1 MGLFQPPGASVQSG
15 FLFFLALSW
24 NWFQSCL
31 SELQWLVK
39 MLSDTSSAKNWAESN
54 GLFLIQHQ
62 VMEASDSMVRPE
74 GRRGAPMLPSV
85 VLLSELTTK
94 PNVSHRGRPQPPSC
108 KHRALESSK
117 LVAEHGPQGGPS
129 LAKPRCFRLSEHTE
143 GHPGDVTSSVLA
155 QPGLEWKRG
164 WVCGHLPHRF
174 RGSRPS
180 STI

>member
-1 MGLFQPPGASVQSG
+1 MSLIEAGHNHPVASIEPEALRSG
-15 FLFFLALSW
+15 VI
-24 NWFQSCL
+24 C
-31 SELQWLVK
+31 
-39 MLSDTSSAKNWAESN
+39 
-54 GLFLIQHQ
+54 
-62 VMEASDSMVRPE
+62 
-74 GRRGAPMLPSV
+74 
-85 VLLSELTTK
+85 
-94 PNVSHRGRPQPPSC
+94 
-108 KHRALESSK
+108 LESSK

-129 LAKPRCFRLSEHTE
+129 LAKPRCFRLSERTE